1 VGTFTCT
8 PTTPRFHGNGFTS
21 QTAITRFIKHVN
33 RHRRSTGLA
42 EIPPSKVTPHM
53 FRRTMAMLTR
63 DYPGSEIAVGM
74 QLKHAATRAL
84 ANRWTQGYMDHA
96 PSWARLLTTA
106 IAERRF
112 QRLRDLFDAD
122 SRGEAIGFGPGADQ
136 MRLAFAAVRE
146 KAEALRASGKAH
158 RGDIRVEHGLLKR
171 THLSIRFGMLNHCTL
186 DENNPVGAKCLED
199 AIVPPGHRGPLID
212 RCQPARCSNS
222 IIAPNTYRSG
232 EPSTRR

>member
-1 VGTFTCT
+1 
-8 PTTPRFHGNGFTS
+8 
-21 QTAITRFIKHVN
+21 
-33 RHRRSTGLA
+33 
-42 EIPPSKVTPHM
+42 
-53 FRRTMAMLTR
+53 MLTR
-63 DYPGSEIAVGM
+63 DYFGSEIAVGM

-84 ANRWTQGYMDHA
+84 ANRWTQGYMDHD

-136 MRLAFAAVRE
+136 MRSAFAAVRE
-146 KAEALRASGKAH
+146 KAEALRANGKAQ
-158 RGDIRVEHGLLKR
+158 RGDVRVEHGLLKR
-171 THLSIRFGMLNHCTL
+171 THLSIRFGKLNHCTM

-222 IIAPNTYRSG
+222 IIAPEHLPIWKAEHDSLSRLRDQPRLPPN
-232 EPSTRR
+232 RRAAIDEQIRDVELALRKADGA